1 MSNEADPVEEPVS
14 PSAGGSRTLGEA
26 DFDELLREVLQR
38 AHGVLDERAR
48 WELLLEAVVTMATD
62 LSLDGLLQR
71 IVAIAS
77 KLAGARYAALGVLDI
92 GQERRLRTF
101 VNQGIDVERAAV
113 IGHLPEG
120 HGLLGQLIDR
130 PEPLRLHDISAHPA
144 SYGFPDHHP
153 PMRSFLGVPVRTRD
167 QVFGNLYLTEKE
179 GGGDF
184 TEQDERIVIA
194 LAAAAGV
201 AIENAQLL
209 ESARRGERWMSAT
222 AEITGLLV
230 GPVRGAEALQA
241 VADLALELADADV
254 VWIVAGE
261 SPHDLEMQVVSG
273 TEADLAAL
281 RDLPIAESLAREVV
295 DSGEPGIVENLQDH
309 PLAEQATR
317 SVPGWSPIGSA
328 MMLPLT
334 GSSGYRGV
342 LALGWLPERAERVR
356 DLDPALPASFAEQAA
371 LSLQVARSQEVS
383 QRLAVFEDRDRIGRD
398 LHDLVIQR
406 LFAVG
411 LSLQGA
417 ERLTAL
423 PEVSRRIVQAV
434 DDLDATIRDVRMT
447 IFELGTPE
455 DSRDLQAEVTRL
467 VDRAAATIKCRP
479 VLTFRGPVRTRIS
492 DELAPD
498 ILAVLTESLSNAM
511 RHARASRLEVTLS
524 VDDEVE
530 LDVCDDGV
538 GIPDGVPESGLR
550 NMRERAAR
558 RRGTC
563 EIVRLDEGGT
573 RVRWTVPTQA

>member
-1 MSNEADPVEEPVS
+1 MSDGEVTDAPDGP
-14 PSAGGSRTLGEA
+14 AGGSSPTLGEA
-26 DFDELLREVLQR
+26 DFDELLRELVQR

-48 WELLLEAVVTMATD
+48 WELLLDAVVTMATD

-77 KLAGARYAALGVLDI
+77 KLAGARYAALGVLDV

-101 VNQGIDVERAAV
+101 VHQGIDVAQAAV
-113 IGHLPEG
+113 IGELPAG

-184 TEQDERIVIA
+184 TEQDERIVIG

-209 ESARRGERWMSAT
+209 EAARRGERWMAAT

-230 GPVRGAEALQA
+230 GSVRGAEALQV
-241 VADLALELADADV
+241 VADRALELAEADV

-261 SPHDLEMQVVSG
+261 SPDALEMQVVSG
-273 TEADLAAL
+273 TEADLGVL
-281 RDLPIAESLAREVV
+281 RQLPIAESLAREVV

-309 PLAEQATR
+309 PLAFQTAR
-317 SVPGWSPIGSA
+317 SITGWRPIGSA

-417 ERLTAL
+417 ERLTAV

-434 DDLDATIRDVRMT
+434 DDLDATIRDIRMT

-455 DSRDLQAEVTRL
+455 DSQDLQAEVTRL
-467 VDRAAATIKCRP
+467 VDRAAATIQCHP
-479 VLTFRGPVRTRIS
+479 VLSFRGAVRTRVPA
-492 DELAPD
+492 DVAPD
-498 ILAVLTESLSNAM
+498 VLAVLTESLSNAM
-511 RHARASRLEVTLS
+511 RHARASQLEVALS
-524 VDDEVE
+524 VDDVIV
-530 LDVCDDGV
+530 LDVCDDGI

-550 NMRERAAR
+550 NMRERAS
-558 RRGTC
+558 RRGGSC
-563 EIVRLDEGGT
+563 EIGRLDGGGT
-573 RVRWTVPTQA
+573 RVRWSVPNRA